1 MAEAVFNK
9 TADSSEETRLTGRGV
24 KTVSMGWGQ
33 EEIVSPKREILPPQ
47 KPKDSS
53 HCFFVKHSGL

>member
-1 MAEAVFNK
+1 MADAVFSKAVNQGDG
-9 TADSSEETRLTGRGV
+9 TELTSKEV
-24 KTVSMGWGQ
+24 KIVSMGWGQ
-33 EEIVSPKREILPPQ
+33 EEIASPKREILPSP